1 VKKQEQEGHTE
12 DPELVALYYKLAHVE
27 ALEHEAN
34 RYKYNLELH
43 HANIDPRLRKFTMN
57 ELQNM
62 NERNLLHKFEEIL
75 QNNRKAI
82 LEFYE
87 KKKDVR
93 TYDEPVDKVKA
104 GGNIPFQETQ
114 ETQEEVHTW
123 TNTSIESEDMHA
135 IECMVPNERFYGELH
150 VSFYRRFLD

>member
-1 VKKQEQEGHTE
+1 MKARDLATLCGVDVTLIVFSSQGELYKFSSNTKAHILHWYLVKKQEQEGYTQ
-12 DPELVALYYKLAHVE
+12 DPELVALYYKLTHVE

-34 RYKYNLELH
+34 RNKYNLELH
-43 HANIDPRLRKFTMN
+43 RVRIDPRLRKFTMY

-62 NERNLLHKFEEIL
+62 NERNLLNKFEEIL

-93 TYDEPVDKVKA
+93 TYDEPVDKEKA
-104 GGNIPFQETQ
+104 GRNIPFQ
-114 ETQEEVHTW
+114 
-123 TNTSIESEDMHA
+123 SIDF
-135 IECMVPNERFYGELH
+135 V
-150 VSFYRRFLD
+150 